1 MVCGGSCAGRWQSA
15 LVAIKVVEHSLKGEA
30 AELEGARESLLAA
43 SISHPNVV
51 RLQSLAALHMH
62 QVMMLPCTPM

>member
-1 MVCGGSCAGRWQSA
+1 M
-15 LVAIKVVEHSLKGEA
+15 AIKVVEHSLRGED

-51 RLQSLAALHMH
+51 RLDAHGIVTSPHL
-62 QVMMLPCTPM
+62 ML